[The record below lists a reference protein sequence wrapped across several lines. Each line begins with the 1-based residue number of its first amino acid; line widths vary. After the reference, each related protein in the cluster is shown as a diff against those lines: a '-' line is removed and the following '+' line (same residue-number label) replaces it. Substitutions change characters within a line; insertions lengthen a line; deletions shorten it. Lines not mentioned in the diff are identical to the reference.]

1 MFPYD
6 LWEIWNQINGV
17 IAMQHFLGHIISLPT
32 DNEILVLLS
41 PSTWKGKVICT
52 DSLMS
57 KIKKHVLSADWVEP
71 SGESNLENLLKDMFP
86 DSEKFKVQEDQR

>member
-1 MFPYD
+1 MES
-6 LWEIWNQINGV
+6 LQCSI
-17 IAMQHFLGHIISLPT
+17 FLVVSSPT
-32 DNEILVLLS
+32 DNEIHVSLS

-57 KIKKHVLSADWVEP
+57 KIKKHILSADWVEP
-71 SGESNLENLLKDMFP
+71 SQESYLENLLKDMFP